1 MSRASVCHDV
11 VGPEWRALELI
22 TLGLHDDSA
31 RERFCALIEDPRCD
45 PAELYA
51 QAFAHRIV
59 PLLGYHVQQAGA
71 DRALPKLYRFE
82 LAQSYYRQAAQT
94 ELLTAEARRIT
105 DALLR
110 ADVPVACAKGVVI
123 ANVAYEAPGARSMN
137 DIDLMARPQ
146 DARAVDAVMRE
157 LGYMIGDFSW
167 RERTVVPIDRRLELQ
182 YRVYADHIPQYA
194 RATGEPVQPAFVVD
208 FSHTFTWV
216 KSRWQIDLDSAL
228 RSAVR
233 QPDRSGLPALDPL
246 HQFLRIA
253 LHIFREAWLEHWIVR
268 EQNDITLR
276 KIADV
281 LRFWRRYRAEL
292 GGGRLGRA
300 VRELAVAEPVAWVL
314 GHVDAVC
321 ATDLLVQAD
330 LRELADE
337 HWLASAAG
345 GNEAPLH
352 WHGDMRRRLH
362 DREPVRLEHD

>member
-1 MSRASVCHDV
+1 MSPAAMRRDV
-11 VGPEWRALELI
+11 AGPEWQALELI
-22 TLGLHDDSA
+22 TRGLPDDA
-31 RERFCALIEDPRCD
+31 TRERFRALIEDSRCD

-59 PLLGYHVQQAGA
+59 PLLGYHLQQTGA

-82 LAQSYYRQAAQT
+82 LAQAYYRQTAQT
-94 ELLTAEARRIT
+94 ELLTAEAWRIT

-137 DIDLMARPQ
+137 DIDVMARPR
-146 DARAVDAVMRE
+146 DARAVDLVMRE
-157 LGYMIGDFSW
+157 LGYVIGDFSW
-167 RERTVVPIDRRLELQ
+167 RERAVVPIDRRLELQ

-216 KSRWQIDLDSAL
+216 KSRWQVDLDSAL
-228 RSAVR
+228 RSAIR
-233 QPDRSGLPALDPL
+233 QPDGLPVLDPL

-281 LRFWRRYRAEL
+281 LRFWERHRAEL
-292 GGGRLGRA
+292 GGGRLGQAARA
-300 VRELAVAEPVAWVL
+300 LAVAEPVAWVL

-321 ATDLLVQAD
+321 ATDLLQQAE
-330 LRELADE
+330 LQELASE
-337 HWLASAAG
+337 RWLASAAG
-345 GNEAPLH
+345 GNEAPLR